1 MAQSAREAQE
11 ERLVHRDAS
20 DLLHKHGIGALL
32 VSAAASALLVGYAEG
47 GWPRGGFLAW
57 SIAMALI
64 VGFRIVYLSYWHCA
78 IAREHVR
85 DGEREIRYFEAGVF
99 ITGLVWAAFPVFF
112 FPILTQIDRSIMA
125 VVLAGMVGGSTT
137 VLSPSRRL
145 VLAYNTLLL
154 APGSI
159 CFLASGGTENN
170 ILGVLGL
177 SCYTVLSFSALIA
190 NRAVLQSIRLSRVNQ
205 QLLIDRESEHARI
218 ATANAELTS
227 LQQALEGANQGLE
240 TKVAD
245 RTEKLLSEIRERKHY
260 ELELSR
266 LASTDPLTGL
276 CNRSSLAERV
286 ISALAESRASG
297 SRAALLFVDL
307 DDFKEVNDVRGH
319 YAGDR
324 VLSIVAERLTESIP
338 PGSDLA
344 RWGGD
349 EFVVVM
355 RGLDSGEQAIE
366 AASAVRDSIC
376 RPIDIGGEAVWVD
389 ATIGISI
396 FPDHGST
403 HDALIRAADVAMYA
417 AKQES
422 HRRVRVFDPTLAD
435 QVAKAHFLSQCLS
448 EAITN
453 EKLSVAYQP
462 IVSQAAGRCVALEAL
477 VRWDDPQR
485 GAVPPSEF
493 IPLAERSGDILALG
507 RWVLEKA
514 CLEASRWPGVQPPG
528 VSVNVSAAQVLAG
541 SSFVEDVLGA
551 LERSGLP
558 PDRLHLELTESS
570 FAGDDDRVAVVLAKL
585 RSQGVRISI
594 DDFGTGFSSLAY
606 LQNLPIDTIKI
617 DKTFVSGIG
626 AEAKPIVR
634 AIVSM
639 ARALGYGLIAEG
651 VETESQM
658 SALNAL
664 GVEVQQGFLF
674 SRPLPA
680 ADVPAWL
687 QEFHHSRAATHYFV
701 SAGTSP

>member
-32 VSAAASALLVGYAEG
+32 VSAAAAALLVGYAAG

-57 SIAMALI
+57 SIAMASI
-64 VGFRIVYLSYWHCA
+64 VGVRIVYLIYWHRA
-78 IAREHVR
+78 IARAQVR
-85 DGEREIRYFEAGVF
+85 DGEREIQNFEAGVL

-112 FPILTQIDRSIMA
+112 FPILTQIERSIMA

-159 CFLASGGTENN
+159 RFLASGGTENN

-218 ATANAELTS
+218 ATANAELKS

-240 TKVAD
+240 LKVAD

-276 CNRSSLAERV
+276 CNRSSLAQRV
-286 ISALAESRASG
+286 TSALAESRASG
-297 SRAALLFVDL
+297 SRAAVLFVDL

-324 VLSIVAERLTESIP
+324 VLSIVAGRLTESIP
-338 PGSDLA
+338 AGSDLA

-355 RGLDSGEQAIE
+355 SGLDSGEQAIE
-366 AASAVRDSIC
+366 AASALRDSIC

-462 IVSQAAGRCVALEAL
+462 IVSHAAGRCVALEAL
-477 VRWDDPQR
+477 VRWDHPQR
-485 GAVPPSEF
+485 GPVPPSEF

-507 RWVLEKA
+507 RWVLEEA
-514 CLEASRWPGVQPPG
+514 CREASRWPGAQPPG

-541 SSFVEDVLGA
+541 SSFVQDVLGA

-594 DDFGTGFSSLAY
+594 DDFGTGFSSLGY

-617 DKTFVSGIG
+617 DKTFASGIG

-639 ARALGYGLIAEG
+639 AKALGYGLIAEG

-680 ADVPAWL
+680 TDVPAWL
-687 QEFHHSRAATHYFV
+687 QEFHHSRATTHYFV